1 MKVVLAMLIENFKL
15 EPAECADDIYWEMT
29 AIAAPI
35 VRGSNEHK
43 HQLPIKV
50 SALVK

>member
-15 EPAECADDIYWEMT
+15 EPAKCEDDIYWEMSSIT
-29 AIAAPI
+29 API
-35 VRGSNEHK
+35 VRGPDEHR

-50 SALVK
+50 SEIVH